1 MLYCTRLPPHV
12 EIPWD
17 HAWRLRSFTRSPV
30 STPLLSRPPLLSFH
44 ISRPTHLII
53 ALVHL
58 SPSTPLTSPHPPIRW
73 TPPCWTSCP
82 RPLAPASTGACS
94 ARTTGCRRRPPNHRR
109 PRQTASASRPKTRG
123 RPRRRSPRRRAH
135 PVWGGERMDDTV
147 VRIEGTRYGS
157 ACSVIHVAVDKDSS
171 LPTLYRIVTGE
182 CHSRCMPV
190 SHAPPPSRGARTRS
204 ERSGPRQ

>member
-1 MLYCTRLPPHV
+1 MEAKIFHTVARIH
-12 EIPWD
+12 
-17 HAWRLRSFTRSPV
+17 
-30 STPLLSRPPLLSFH
+30 STPLPSTPPFVPHLSPNTSHHR
-44 ISRPTHLII
+44 
-53 ALVHL
+53 LVHL

-157 ACSVIHVAVDKDSS
+157 ACSVIHVAVDKDTS